1 MYDLAKLPTLVR
13 IHRKVDGRQLEMGPQ
28 GNPISGEA
36 TRFLAL
42 LTKYRGHRMRVA
54 RAENVTRQAIS
65 RRLMGFYG
73 LYPDVFGSFVRRRE
87 PLVSNQ
93 NARTG

>member
-1 MYDLAKLPTLVR
+1 MKPGIFTAFCPERIEYVVMPTDSPQMLQAYADKGITLVR

-42 LTKYRGHRMRVA
+42 LTKYRG
-54 RAENVTRQAIS
+54 
-65 RRLMGFYG
+65 
-73 LYPDVFGSFVRRRE
+73 
-87 PLVSNQ
+87 
-93 NARTG
+93 